1 MSSEQAKND
10 RLMSTTGDDRVMNDS
25 TLPRQV
31 SPSPLA
37 SKQEQSSSSARRKV
51 GRFGMADW
59 TRLLAN
65 SKDLAQRKGQ
75 PLRRIR
81 WEEIRQHATVHDG
94 WIVLKNKVYNIS
106 PYMVYHPGGES
117 ILKLVLGK
125 DATPLFDKYHRWI
138 SEEGYVFS
146 LDVRLQT
153 IVVKQSPTH
162 RYPCRS
168 YCLAP
173 SLDDYVYSRAHAR
186 LCFYRLIGK
195 LHIGYLDTTPDCDDS
210 DDEDEK
216 LSYLPHSKAI
226 NDEFP
231 IPVPRPPKR

>member
-10 RLMSTTGDDRVMNDS
+10 LSLSTTGDNDRVMNDS

-37 SKQEQSSSSARRKV
+37 SKQQQTTSSSSARRKI

-138 SEEGYVFS
+138 NEEGYVF
-146 LDVRLQT
+146 VGFF
-153 IVVKQSPTH
+153 KQSPGCRRLTDV
-162 RYPCRS
+162 RYPFHV
-168 YCLAP
+168 YCLAFMTTYI
-173 SLDDYVYSRAHAR
+173 SVRTRAFA
-186 LCFYRLIGK
+186 FIG
-195 LHIGYLDTTPDCDDS
+195 LLENSTLATWTQHQILTIRMTRTRNHRICRNP
-210 DDEDEK
+210 
-216 LSYLPHSKAI
+216 
-226 NDEFP
+226 
-231 IPVPRPPKR
+231 

>member
-1 MSSEQAKND
+1 
-10 RLMSTTGDDRVMNDS
+10 MNDS

-37 SKQEQSSSSARRKV
+37 SKEQQSSSSSARRKV

-81 WEEIRQHATVHDG
+81 WEEIRQHASVHDG

-117 ILKLVLGK
+117 ILKPVLGK

-138 SEEGYVFS
+138 NEEGYVLS
-146 LDVRLQT
+146 LDERLQT
-153 IVVKQSPTH
+153 VAAKPSQSPTRTDTPVICRAYCPPCSLLMTTCLFIRTRAFAFIGLLGNSTLATWTLHQTRTIRRARTRNH
-162 RYPCRS
+162 RICRNPWAAKTSSPCQCRDHQS
-168 YCLAP
+168 V
-173 SLDDYVYSRAHAR
+173 D
-186 LCFYRLIGK
+186 
-195 LHIGYLDTTPDCDDS
+195 
-210 DDEDEK
+210 
-216 LSYLPHSKAI
+216 
-226 NDEFP
+226 
-231 IPVPRPPKR
+231 